1 MATHQATND
10 TRADTTRLGRD
21 RHEPQ
26 DVQDEAS
33 HQDRS
38 HDREA
43 TAQGIAHGKT
53 VEQIAR
59 QAETAVSAQGAS
71 LGAQTPGSPQ

>member
-1 MATHQATND
+1 M
-10 TRADTTRLGRD
+10 
-21 RHEPQ
+21 
-26 DVQDEAS
+26 QDEAC

-43 TAQGIAHGKT
+43 STQGITHDET

-59 QAETAVSAQGAS
+59 QAETTLS
-71 LGAQTPGSPQ
+71 T